1 MLQILSVG
9 ADVGEVEAGKK
20 VSNQIVYI
28 YIYIYYNHIPVYDLS
43 LRLVVPKKK
52 ERH

>member
-20 VSNQIVYI
+20 VSNQIVFSFGYAFS
-28 YIYIYYNHIPVYDLS
+28 VS
-43 LRLVVPKKK
+43 G
-52 ERH
+52 